1 MRTACNVEAKA
12 EKLVRRI
19 VTEGFH
25 QKIDAETVR
34 NVACKVSQAI
44 PRCHTPPK
52 LRTARS

>member
-52 LRTARS
+52 PRTARS